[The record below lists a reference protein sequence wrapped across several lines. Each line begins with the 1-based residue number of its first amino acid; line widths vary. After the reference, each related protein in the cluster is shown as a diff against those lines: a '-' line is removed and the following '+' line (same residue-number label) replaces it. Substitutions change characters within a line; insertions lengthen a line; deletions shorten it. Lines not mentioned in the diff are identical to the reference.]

1 MAGHRKRG
9 ECVMEAG
16 TGGPDGDRVFVFV
29 FGCVKARKRESGM
42 ENCPIAAGRRHL
54 LGVFGVCLNG

>member
-1 MAGHRKRG
+1 
-9 ECVMEAG
+9 MEAG
-16 TGGPDGDRVFVFV
+16 TGGPDGDRVLVFV
-29 FGCVKARKRESGM
+29 FGCVKARKRESGV